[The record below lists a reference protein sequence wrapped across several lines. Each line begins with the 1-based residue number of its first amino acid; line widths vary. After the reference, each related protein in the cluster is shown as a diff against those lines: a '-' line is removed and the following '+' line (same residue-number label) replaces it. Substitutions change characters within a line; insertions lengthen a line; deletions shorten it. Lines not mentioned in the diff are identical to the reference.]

1 MIFPAYACLVAAFL
15 STWALIDFVLV
26 FVTSLFVNN
35 TELACDKRYAPL
47 HIAVIG
53 PPDSDPSLQDLDAC
67 GSTVTEFGL
76 KPEQN
81 PIELVWRVLETA
93 PGVVLVRD
101 VANDSLGVA
110 HLVRKAGYSGVLA
123 LYSPKLPDDACKR
136 ICDANSHLVDGV
148 ASDCAGV
155 IKTFTWVATRHK
167 HLSLEFLADYAKLVD
182 TISYHYERKHTLRA
196 AKYAHRAVWRA
207 AGEERLYSAAKRLT
221 DEMISG
227 MSVGHRIEALERIVV
242 QAHTFRGE

>member
-1 MIFPAYACLVAAFL
+1 MSDRGAGVARGVRRGLGLAGALVSKHVGQVGRAVRSAGCRGMRKVCMCSVCEAA
-15 STWALIDFVLV
+15 SEISW
-26 FVTSLFVNN
+26 S
-35 TELACDKRYAPL
+35 R
-47 HIAVIG
+47 G
-53 PPDSDPSLQDLDAC
+53 RSR
-67 GSTVTEFGL
+67 G
-76 KPEQN
+76 
-81 PIELVWRVLETA
+81 
-93 PGVVLVRD
+93 VLVRD

-110 HLVRKAGYSGVLA
+110 HLVRKAGYVGVLV
-123 LYSPKLPDDACKR
+123 LYSPKLPYDACKR
-136 ICDANSHLVDGV
+136 ICDANSHVVDGV

-227 MSVGHRIEALERIVV
+227 IAIGHRIDALERIVV

>member
-1 MIFPAYACLVAAFL
+1 M
-15 STWALIDFVLV
+15 
-26 FVTSLFVNN
+26 TSLFVNN

-53 PPDSDPSLQDLDAC
+53 PPDSDPSLQDLDTC
-67 GSTVTEFGL
+67 GSTVTEFAL
-76 KPEQN
+76 KTEQN

-93 PGVVLVRD
+93 PGVILVRD
-101 VANDSLGVA
+101 VASDSLGVA
-110 HLVRKAGYSGVLA
+110 HLVRKAGYVGVLV

-136 ICDANSHLVDGV
+136 ICDANSHVVDGV
-148 ASDCAGV
+148 VSNYTRV
-155 IKTFTWVATRHK
+155 IQLFTWVATRHK

-196 AKYAHRAVWRA
+196 VRYAHRAVWRA

-227 MSVGHRIEALERIVV
+227 MAVGHRIEALERIVV
-242 QAHTFRGE
+242 QSHTFRGE